1 MASVNKVILIGNLGK
16 DPELRYNPSGVAFCT
31 VTLATSRN
39 WKNRETGERQE
50 ETEWHRVV
58 FNDKLAEIVGQYCKK
73 GKPIYVEGRL
83 RTRKWQDKE
92 GRDTYTTEIMAD
104 QMQLLGGREG
114 GGDEGGGGGGGSS
127 YGGGRQAA
135 RGGNND
141 RGGDDFD
148 AAPAPAPRS
157 AAPRAPAPRPA
168 PQKSSTGFDD
178 MDDDI
183 PF

>member
-1 MASVNKVILIGNLGK
+1 MASVNKVILVGNTGK

-31 VTLATSRN
+31 LSIATTRN

-58 FNDKLAEIVGQYCKK
+58 FNDKLAEIVGEYVKK
-73 GKPIYVEGRL
+73 GKALYIEGRL

-92 GRDTYTTEIMAD
+92 GRDTYTTEIIAD
-104 QMQLLGGREG
+104 QMQMLGGKEEG
-114 GGDEGGGGGGGSS
+114 GE
-127 YGGGRQAA
+127 RQ
-135 RGGNND
+135 
-141 RGGDDFD
+141 
-148 AAPAPAPRS
+148 AAPAPAPRTHGD
-157 AAPRAPAPRPA
+157 RPGG
-168 PQKSSTGFDD
+168 PKNPPNTGTGFDD